1 MNPAG
6 NGIMKHH
13 RVKKN
18 MESRKKI
25 IGPSL
30 VFMLLASTL
39 LVFASP
45 TQADITEEIT
55 VLHTAINPE
64 NNKTYHLL
72 SASSWEDAAF
82 RARSLD
88 GYLSTVDSDIE
99 NEWIFDTFAG

>member
-1 MNPAG
+1 MCLVG
-6 NGIMKHH
+6 NGLINHQRMKE
-13 RVKKN
+13 N
-18 MESRKKI
+18 MESRKRV

-30 VFMLLASTL
+30 AFMLLASTL

-45 TQADITEEIT
+45 TQADITDEIT
-55 VLHTAINPE
+55 ILHTAVNPE

-88 GYLSTVDSDIE
+88 GYLTTVDLIIKAAISGLD
-99 NEWIFDTFAG
+99 